1 MALVRLS
8 DLVFGEN
15 FNRATVE
22 ASVRR
27 NAFAAA
33 GVLVLDPAIAAFM
46 SDQGF
51 IVNMPHFKRVAN
63 DEPNASSDNP
73 ADVAVP
79 KKIGMGNEIARKLA
93 RNQGWS
99 SADLTAAF
107 IQQDPLSVISDQIAD
122 YWAGVNQTT
131 LLKICQG
138 ILADN
143 VANDGGDMVKNVAT
157 DAVGAPTD
165 AQLFSTDVMIDAAQT
180 MGDAKGSLAAI
191 AVHSVV
197 HARMQKI
204 GALVDTFDPET
215 GTLLFQSF
223 QGKRVI
229 IDDDMPVTQGT
240 NRKTYT
246 SILFGSG
253 AFRQGLGTPK
263 TPNAVTRVEEQGN
276 GEGVETLWNR
286 RHEVIHP
293 TGFAIAG
300 TQISSNATPTYSA
313 LATAANWNRVF
324 DRKNIPLAFI
334 QTNG

>member
-15 FNRATVE
+15 FNSYTIER
-22 ASVRR
+22 SVRR

-33 GVLVLDPAIAAFM
+33 GVLALDPAIAAFM

-79 KKIGMGNEIARKLA
+79 KKVATGNEIARKLA

-99 SADLTAAF
+99 AADLTAAF
-107 IQQDPLSVISDQIAD
+107 IAKDPLDVIAEQIGD

-131 LLKICQG
+131 VLKVAQG
-138 ILADN
+138 LLADN
-143 VANDGGDMVKNVAT
+143 IANDGGDMLKDVSN
-157 DAVGAPTD
+157 DAVGTPTD
-165 AQLFSTDVMIDAAQT
+165 AQLFSTETMIDAAQT
-180 MGDAKGSLAAI
+180 MGDAKGSLAAV
-191 AVHSVV
+191 AVHSVI
-197 HARMQKI
+197 HARMQKL
-204 GALVDTFDPET
+204 GALVEQYDPQT
-215 GTLLFQSF
+215 GELLFETF
-223 QGKRVI
+223 QGKRVVV
-229 IDDDMPVTQGT
+229 DDDMPVTQGT

-246 SILFGSG
+246 SILFGYG

-263 TPNAVTRVEEQGN
+263 TPSEVERAPSQGN

-300 TQISSNATPTYSA
+300 TQISSSATPTYSA
-313 LATAANWNRVF
+313 LATASNWNRVF
-324 DRKNIPLAFI
+324 DRKNIPIAFI
-334 QTNG
+334 RTNG

>member
-1 MALVRLS
+1 MAVTRLS

-15 FNRATVE
+15 FNAYTVE
-22 ASVRR
+22 RSTRR
-27 NAFAAA
+27 NAFVAA
-33 GVLVLDPAIAAFM
+33 GVMVVDPAIAAFM

-51 IVNMPHFKRVAN
+51 LVNMPHFKRLAN

-79 KKIGMGNEIARKLA
+79 KKIGTGNEIARKLM

-107 IQQDPLSVISDQIAD
+107 IAQDPLTAIGNQVGD
-122 YWAGVNQTT
+122 YWTGVNQTT

-143 VANDGGDMVKNVAT
+143 IANDGGDMVKNVAT
-157 DAVGAPTD
+157 DASGDPVDGE
-165 AQLFSTDVMIDAAQT
+165 LFSTDVVLDAEQT

-191 AVHSVV
+191 AVHSVI
-197 HARMQKI
+197 HTRMRKQ
-204 GALVDTFDPET
+204 GALLDMFDPET
-215 GTLLFQSF
+215 GRLLYQTFD
-223 QGKRVI
+223 GKRVI
-229 IDDDMPVTQGT
+229 VDDDMPVVQGA
-240 NRKTYT
+240 NRKTFT
-246 SILFGSG
+246 SILFGNA
-253 AFRQGLGTPK
+253 AFRSGLGTPK
-263 TPNAVTRVEEQGN
+263 TPNAVSREEAEGN

-293 TGFAIAG
+293 TGFAVAG

-313 LATAANWNRVF
+313 LATASNWNRVF
-324 DRKNIPLAFI
+324 DRKNIPLAFV

>member
-1 MALVRLS
+1 MAVTRLT

-15 FNRATVE
+15 FNNYTIERST
-22 ASVRR
+22 RR
-27 NAFAAA
+27 NAFVAA
-33 GVLVLDPAIAAFM
+33 GVMVMDAALAAFM
-46 SDQGF
+46 TGQGYL
-51 IVNMPHFKRVAN
+51 VNMPHFKRLAN

-79 KKIGMGNEIARKLA
+79 KKLGTGAEIARKLM

-99 SADLTAAF
+99 SADLNAAL
-107 IQQDPLSVISDQIAD
+107 IAQDPMQVIGDQVAD
-122 YWAGVNQTT
+122 YWTGVNQTT
-131 LLKICQG
+131 LLKIAQG

-143 VANDGGDMVKNVAT
+143 IANDGGDMVKTVAVDT
-157 DAVGAPTD
+157 TGDPVDGE
-165 AQLFSTDVMIDAAQT
+165 LFGSDVVIDAAQT

-191 AVHSVV
+191 AVHSVI

-204 GALVDTFDPET
+204 GALIDTFDPET
-215 GTLLFQSF
+215 GRLLFQTF

-229 IDDDMPVTQGT
+229 VDDDMPVAQGT

-246 SILFGSG
+246 SILFGNG
-253 AFRQGLGTPK
+253 AFRSGLGTPK
-263 TPNAVTRVEEQGN
+263 TPNEVSREAAEGN

-293 TGFAIAG
+293 TGFAVAG
-300 TQISSNATPTYSA
+300 TQIDSVATPSYSA

-334 QTNG
+334 RTNG

>member
-1 MALVRLS
+1 MAVTRLS

-15 FNRATVE
+15 FNTYTVE
-22 ASVRR
+22 RSTRR
-27 NAFAAA
+27 NDFVAA
-33 GVLVLDPAIAAFM
+33 GVMVVDPAIAAFM
-46 SDQGF
+46 SGQGF
-51 IVNMPHFKRVAN
+51 LVNMPHFKRLAN

-79 KKIGMGNEIARKLA
+79 KKIGTGNEIARKLM

-107 IQQDPLSVISDQIAD
+107 IARDPLDAISSQIAD

-143 VANDGGDMVKNVAT
+143 IANDGGDMVKNVAT
-157 DAVGAPTD
+157 DATGDPVDGE
-165 AQLFSTDVMIDAAQT
+165 LFGSDVLIDAAQT
-180 MGDAKGSLAAI
+180 MGDAKGSLRAI
-191 AVHSVV
+191 AVHSVI

-204 GALVDTFDPET
+204 GALVENYDPET
-215 GTLLFQSF
+215 GRLLYESF

-229 IDDDMPVTQGT
+229 IDDDMPVVQGT

-246 SILFGSG
+246 SILFGDAS
-253 AFRQGLGTPK
+253 FRSGLGTPK
-263 TPNAVTRVEEQGN
+263 TPNAVSREEAEGN

-293 TGFAIAG
+293 TGFAVAG
-300 TQISSNATPTYSA
+300 TQISSNATPSYSA
-313 LATAANWNRVF
+313 LATASNWNRVF